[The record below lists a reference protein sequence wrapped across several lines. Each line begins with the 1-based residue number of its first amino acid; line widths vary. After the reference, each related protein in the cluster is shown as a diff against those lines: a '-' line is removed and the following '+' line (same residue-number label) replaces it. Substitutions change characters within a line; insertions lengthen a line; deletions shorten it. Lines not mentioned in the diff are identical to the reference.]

1 MRVDIKTYDPDALV
15 GDDARRMEGFDAAVE
30 RAVNVLPN
38 LSLETGI
45 TTVDMILSDVR
56 NLMASELSDQLA
68 AARGYYAKQL
78 MESSQTATTSRGNSS
93 D

>member
-68 AARGYYAKQL
+68 AARVYYATQL
-78 MESSQTATTSRGNSS
+78 MEANPDAYNIKGEQQ
-93 D
+93 

>member
-1 MRVDIKTYDPDALV
+1 MQVDIKTYDPDALV
-15 GDDARRMEGFDAAVE
+15 GEDAARMAGFDAAVE

-56 NLMASELSDQLA
+56 NLMGSELADQLA
-68 AARGYYAKQL
+68 SARVYYACQL
-78 MESSQTATTSRGNSS
+78 MEANPTAYGMEA
-93 D
+93 

>member
-15 GDDARRMEGFDAAVE
+15 GDDARRMDGFDAAVE

-45 TTVDMILSDVR
+45 TTIDMILSDVR

-68 AARGYYAKQL
+68 SARVYYAKQL
-78 MESSQTATTSRGNSS
+78 MESNPTAYNLEGEQQ
-93 D
+93 

>member
-1 MRVDIKTYDPDALV
+1 MRVDIKTYDPDALE

-56 NLMASELSDQLA
+56 NLMATELSDQLA
-68 AARGYYAKQL
+68 AARFYYAKQL
-78 MESSQTATTSRGNSS
+78 MESNPTAYNLKGEQQ
-93 D
+93 

>member
-15 GDDARRMEGFDAAVE
+15 GDDARRMEGFEAAVE

-68 AARGYYAKQL
+68 AARVYYATQL
-78 MESSQTATTSRGNSS
+78 VEANPTAYNIEGEQQ
-93 D
+93 

>member
-68 AARGYYAKQL
+68 AARVYYAKQL
-78 MESSQTATTSRGNSS
+78 MEASQTAYNIKGEQQ
-93 D
+93 

>member
-1 MRVDIKTYDPDALV
+1 MRVDIKTYDPDALE

-56 NLMASELSDQLA
+56 NLMATELSDQLA
-68 AARGYYAKQL
+68 AARVYYAKQL
-78 MESSQTATTSRGNSS
+78 MESNPTDYGMEAQN

>member
-1 MRVDIKTYDPDALV
+1 MQVDIKTYDPDALV
-15 GDDARRMEGFDAAVE
+15 GDDARHMEGFDAAVE

-68 AARGYYAKQL
+68 SARVYYAKQL
-78 MESSQTATTSRGNSS
+78 MELNPAAYNLKGEQQ
-93 D
+93 

>member
-1 MRVDIKTYDPDALV
+1 MRVDIKTCDPDALV
-15 GDDARRMEGFDAAVE
+15 GDDARRMDGFDAAVE

-56 NLMASELSDQLA
+56 NLMASELSDQLS
-68 AARGYYAKQL
+68 AARVYYAKQL
-78 MESSQTATTSRGNSS
+78 MESNPTAYNLEGEQQ
-93 D
+93 

>member
-1 MRVDIKTYDPDALV
+1 MRVDIKTYDPYALV
-15 GDDARRMEGFDAAVE
+15 GDDARRMEGFDEAVE

-68 AARGYYAKQL
+68 AARVYYATQL
-78 MESSQTATTSRGNSS
+78 MEANPTAYNLKGEQQ
-93 D
+93 

>member
-56 NLMASELSDQLA
+56 NLMASELSDQLS
-68 AARGYYAKQL
+68 AARVYYATQL
-78 MESSQTATTSRGNSS
+78 MESNPTAYNLKGEQQ
-93 D
+93 

>member
-1 MRVDIKTYDPDALV
+1 MRVDIKTYDPDALE

-56 NLMASELSDQLA
+56 NLMATELSDQLA
-68 AARGYYAKQL
+68 TARVYYAKQL
-78 MESSQTATTSRGNSS
+78 MESNPTAYNLKGEQQ
-93 D
+93 

>member
-1 MRVDIKTYDPDALV
+1 MRVDIKTYDPDALE
-15 GDDARRMEGFDAAVE
+15 GGDARRMEGFDAAVE

-56 NLMASELSDQLA
+56 NLMATELSDQLA
-68 AARGYYAKQL
+68 AARVYYAKQL
-78 MESSQTATTSRGNSS
+78 MESNPTAYNLKGEQQ
-93 D
+93 

>member
-1 MRVDIKTYDPDALV
+1 MQVDIKTYDPDALV

-56 NLMASELSDQLA
+56 NLMGSELSDQLA
-68 AARGYYAKQL
+68 AARVYYACQL
-78 MESSQTATTSRGNSS
+78 MENNPTAYNIEEEQH

>member
-1 MRVDIKTYDPDALV
+1 MRVDIKTYDPDALE

-68 AARGYYAKQL
+68 AARVYYAKQL
-78 MESSQTATTSRGNSS
+78 MESNQTAYTLQGEQQ
-93 D
+93 

>member
-1 MRVDIKTYDPDALV
+1 MRVDIKTYDPDALE

-68 AARGYYAKQL
+68 AVRVYYAKQL
-78 MESSQTATTSRGNSS
+78 MESNPTAYGMEAQN

>member
-68 AARGYYAKQL
+68 ASRVYYAKQL
-78 MESSQTATTSRGNSS
+78 MESNPTAYNLEGEQQ
-93 D
+93 

>member
-1 MRVDIKTYDPDALV
+1 MRVDIKTYDPDALA
-15 GDDARRMEGFDAAVE
+15 GDGARRMEGFDAAVE

-56 NLMASELSDQLA
+56 NLMATELSDQLA
-68 AARGYYAKQL
+68 AARVYYAKQL
-78 MESSQTATTSRGNSS
+78 MESNPTAYNLKGEQQ
-93 D
+93 

>member
-1 MRVDIKTYDPDALV
+1 MRVDIKTYDPDALE

-38 LSLETGI
+38 LSIETGI

-56 NLMASELSDQLA
+56 NLMATELSDQLA
-68 AARGYYAKQL
+68 AARVYYAKQL
-78 MESSQTATTSRGNSS
+78 MESNPTAYNLKGEQQ
-93 D
+93 

>member
-1 MRVDIKTYDPDALV
+1 MRVDIKTYDPDALE

-45 TTVDMILSDVR
+45 TTVDIILSDVR
-56 NLMASELSDQLA
+56 NLMATELSDQLA
-68 AARGYYAKQL
+68 AARVYYAKQL
-78 MESSQTATTSRGNSS
+78 MESNPTAYGMEAQN

>member
-15 GDDARRMEGFDAAVE
+15 GDDARRMEGFDTAVE

-56 NLMASELSDQLA
+56 NLMASELSDQLDS
-68 AARGYYAKQL
+68 ARVYYATQL
-78 MESSQTATTSRGNSS
+78 MESNPTAYGMEA
-93 D
+93 

>member
-1 MRVDIKTYDPDALV
+1 MQVDIKTYDPDALV

-68 AARGYYAKQL
+68 AARVYYAKQL
-78 MESSQTATTSRGNSS
+78 MEANPTAYNLKGEQQ
-93 D
+93 

>member
-1 MRVDIKTYDPDALV
+1 MRVDIKTYDPDALE

-56 NLMASELSDQLA
+56 NLMATELSDQLA
-68 AARGYYAKQL
+68 AARVYYAKQL
-78 MESSQTATTSRGNSS
+78 MGSNPTAYNLKGEQQ
-93 D
+93 

>member
-15 GDDARRMEGFDAAVE
+15 GDDARRMEGFDAAAE

-68 AARGYYAKQL
+68 AARVYYATQL
-78 MESSQTATTSRGNSS
+78 MESNPTAYNLKGEQQ
-93 D
+93 

>member
-56 NLMASELSDQLA
+56 NLMASELSDRLA
-68 AARGYYAKQL
+68 AARVYCATQL
-78 MESSQTATTSRGNSS
+78 MESNPTAYNLEGEQQ
-93 D
+93 

>member
-1 MRVDIKTYDPDALV
+1 MRVDIKTYDPEALE

-68 AARGYYAKQL
+68 AARVYYATQL
-78 MESSQTATTSRGNSS
+78 MESNPTAYNFKGEQQ
-93 D
+93 

>member
-56 NLMASELSDQLA
+56 NLMSSELSDQLS
-68 AARGYYAKQL
+68 AARVYYATQL
-78 MESSQTATTSRGNSS
+78 MESNPTAYNLKGEQQ
-93 D
+93 

>member
-1 MRVDIKTYDPDALV
+1 MRVDIKTYDPDAMV

-68 AARGYYAKQL
+68 AARVYYATHL
-78 MESSQTATTSRGNSS
+78 MEANPTAYNLKGEQQ
-93 D
+93 

>member
-56 NLMASELSDQLA
+56 NLMASELSDHLA
-68 AARGYYAKQL
+68 AARVYYATQL
-78 MESSQTATTSRGNSS
+78 MESNPTAYNLKGEQQ
-93 D
+93 

>member
-1 MRVDIKTYDPDALV
+1 MRVDIKTYNPDALV
-15 GDDARRMEGFDAAVE
+15 GDDARRMEGFDAAME

-68 AARGYYAKQL
+68 AARVYYAKQL
-78 MESSQTATTSRGNSS
+78 MESSPTAYNLKGEQQ
-93 D
+93 

>member
-1 MRVDIKTYDPDALV
+1 MRVDIKTYDPDALA

-68 AARGYYAKQL
+68 AARVYYATQL
-78 MESSQTATTSRGNSS
+78 MEANPTAYNLEGEQQ
-93 D
+93 

>member
-56 NLMASELSDQLA
+56 NLMASELSDQLS
-68 AARGYYAKQL
+68 AARVYYAKQL
-78 MESSQTATTSRGNSS
+78 MESSPTAYNLKGEQQ
-93 D
+93 

>member
-1 MRVDIKTYDPDALV
+1 MRVDIKTYDPDALE

-56 NLMASELSDQLA
+56 NLMATELSDQLA
-68 AARGYYAKQL
+68 AARVYYAKQL
-78 MESSQTATTSRGNSS
+78 MESNPTADNLKGEQQ
-93 D
+93 

>member
-15 GDDARRMEGFDAAVE
+15 DDDARRMEGFDAAVE

-68 AARGYYAKQL
+68 AARVYYATQL
-78 MESSQTATTSRGNSS
+78 MESNPAVYNLKGEQQ
-93 D
+93 

>member
-1 MRVDIKTYDPDALV
+1 MRVDMKTYDPDALV

-56 NLMASELSDQLA
+56 NLMASELSDQLS
-68 AARGYYAKQL
+68 AARVYYAAQL
-78 MESSQTATTSRGNSS
+78 MESNPTAYGMEA
-93 D
+93 

>member
-1 MRVDIKTYDPDALV
+1 MRVDIKTYDPDALE

-56 NLMASELSDQLA
+56 NLMATELSDQLA
-68 AARGYYAKQL
+68 AARVYYEKQL
-78 MESSQTATTSRGNSS
+78 MESNPTAYNLKGEQQ
-93 D
+93 

>member
-15 GDDARRMEGFDAAVE
+15 GDDARRMDGFDAAVE

-68 AARGYYAKQL
+68 AARVYYATQL
-78 MESSQTATTSRGNSS
+78 MESNPTDYNLKGEQQ
-93 D
+93 